1 MSLTTLK
8 FDILEYQIYIRSLLT
23 DLKNSNKDN
32 FPIKIIIIEVY
43 SILNLIKKVKPSCI
57 EDIF

>member
-1 MSLTTLK
+1 MSITTLK
-8 FDILEYQIYIRSLLT
+8 FDILEYQGYIRSLLT

-32 FPIKIIIIEVY
+32 FSIKIINIEVY
-43 SILNLIKKVKPSCI
+43 SILNLIKKVIPSCI